1 MIVQG
6 GRIHARTMQNAPS
19 CFPEK
24 FVMEITGGIEHV
36 INALLAI
43 QSFTFKGRTKRVA
56 KM

>member
-6 GRIHARTMQNAPS
+6 GRIHARKMQNAPS